1 MILPE
6 IDPIAFQ
13 IGPLAIRWYGI
24 TWIVAFG
31 LIYFLA
37 SRNLSKFSKDQLENL
52 MFYGLIGAVIGGRFG
67 YMIFYNSGQ
76 LLQDPLSIFYF
87 WQGECLSTVAC

>member
-6 IDPIAFQ
+6 INPIAIQ

-24 TWIVAFG
+24 TWLVAFG

-37 SRNLSKFSKDQLENL
+37 SKNLYKLSSNQLSDL
-52 MFYGLIGAVIGGRFG
+52 MFYGL
-67 YMIFYNSGQ
+67 
-76 LLQDPLSIFYF
+76 LL
-87 WQGECLSTVAC
+87 

>member
-24 TWIVAFG
+24 TWLVAFG
-31 LIYFLA
+31 LIYLLA
-37 SRNLSKFSKDQLENL
+37 SRNLSKFSKEQLENL
-52 MFYGLIGAVIGGRFG
+52 MFYGLLGAVLGGRIG
-67 YMIFYNSGQ
+67 YMFFYNADQ
-76 LLQDPLSIFYF
+76 LIENPLSLFYF
-87 WQGECLSTVAC
+87 LQGGK

>member
-24 TWIVAFG
+24 TWLVAFG

-37 SRNLSKFSKDQLENL
+37 SRKLTKFSKDQLENL

-76 LLQDPLSIFYF
+76 LLQDPL
-87 WQGECLSTVAC
+87 